1 VAKKLLKLQPLLLH
15 QLLKLHQPLLLH
27 QLLKQLLLHQ
37 LLKLLLLH
45 LLLKPHQLPSKLKL
59 SGNKKA
65 DASRLFYCLNPES

>member
-15 QLLKLHQPLLLH
+15 QLLKPLLLH
-27 QLLKQLLLHQ
+27 QLLKPLLLHQ